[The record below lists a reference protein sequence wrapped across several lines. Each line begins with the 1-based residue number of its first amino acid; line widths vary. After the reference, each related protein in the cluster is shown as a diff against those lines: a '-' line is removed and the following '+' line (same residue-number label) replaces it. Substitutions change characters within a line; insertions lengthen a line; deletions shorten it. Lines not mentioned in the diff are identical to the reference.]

1 MDELKLCI
9 ETVAPMGI
17 PFPPCG
23 EGCGGLASVSELS
36 GSWMGGGAARA
47 ARARESA
54 KWLGPQ
60 RCITPHPNLPP
71 QGGKG
76 SKRASMCVLSEAGI

>member
-9 ETVAPMGI
+9 EAVAPRGI
-17 PFPPCG
+17 LAG

-36 GSWMGGGAARA
+36 RSWMGGGAARA